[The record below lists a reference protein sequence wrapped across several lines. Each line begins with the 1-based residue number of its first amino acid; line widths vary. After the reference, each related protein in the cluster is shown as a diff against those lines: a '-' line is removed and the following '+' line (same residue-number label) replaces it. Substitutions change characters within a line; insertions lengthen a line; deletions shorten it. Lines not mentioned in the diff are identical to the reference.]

1 MNIKVTLFAL
11 AAFCVVA
18 GSVGAQSHRQ
28 RQRAKPAMWT
38 ALQLTDTQKSQ
49 VKTIHKK
56 YAPAKKAAQSHLEA
70 PTADS
75 SARVFQREMTEVR
88 DILTFSQ
95 QQTFDSYMNE
105 SKATRRGAGAKVLPV
120 KIAVPR

>member
-1 MNIKVTLFAL
+1 MYFRATLL
-11 AAFCVVA
+11 AIAACCVVV
-18 GSVGAQSHRQ
+18 GTIGAQSNHTRP
-28 RQRAKPAMWT
+28 RARPAMWT

-56 YAPAKKAAQSHLEA
+56 YAPATKAAHAQA
-70 PTADS
+70 TDS
-75 SARVFQREMTEVR
+75 SARVFQHEMVEVR

-95 QQTFDSYMNE
+95 QQTFDSYMNG
-105 SKATRRGAGAKVLPV
+105 SQATRRRAIAKVLPV

>member
-1 MNIKVTLFAL
+1 MSIKATLFAF
-11 AAFCVVA
+11 AAFSVIA
-18 GSVGAQSHRQ
+18 GSLGAQSHRT

-38 ALQLTDTQKSQ
+38 ALQLTETQKSQ

-56 YAPAKKAAQSHLEA
+56 YAPATKAARARVAVSA
-70 PTADS
+70 TDTS
-75 SARVFQREMTEVR
+75 SKVFQREMTEVR

-105 SKATRRGAGAKVLPV
+105 NKATRRGAGAKVLPA